1 MSQHNLQFN
10 LEKLEKEVM
19 DKANFYY
26 ICKYHGEK
34 HLKDCIR
41 EALYAITKLTEVQ
54 FCNLFGVFS
63 KDLIKQPFDYEQYV
77 EDVYNKMKDLGAI

>member
-1 MSQHNLQFN
+1 MQQHNLQFN

-34 HLKDCIR
+34 HLKECIR
-41 EALYAITKLTEVQ
+41 EALYAITKLTEV
-54 FCNLFGVFS
+54 
-63 KDLIKQPFDYEQYV
+63 
-77 EDVYNKMKDLGAI
+77 